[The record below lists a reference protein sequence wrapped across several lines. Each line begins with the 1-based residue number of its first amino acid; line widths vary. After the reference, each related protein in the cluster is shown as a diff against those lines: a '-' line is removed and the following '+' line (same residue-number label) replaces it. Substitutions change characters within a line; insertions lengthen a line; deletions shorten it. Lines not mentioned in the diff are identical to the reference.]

1 MELEVQ
7 DFTVTLYTSVAFD
20 FGTLNIARYNEKS
33 LWNQKL
39 AKINFVS
46 VIM

>member
-7 DFTVTLYTSVAFD
+7 DFTVTLYTCVPFD